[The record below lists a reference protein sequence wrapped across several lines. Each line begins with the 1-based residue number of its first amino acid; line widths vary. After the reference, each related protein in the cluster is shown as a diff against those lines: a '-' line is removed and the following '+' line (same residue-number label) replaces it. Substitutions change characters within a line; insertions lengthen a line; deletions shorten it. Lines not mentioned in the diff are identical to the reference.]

1 MAKDF
6 EYYKAEEELTNRI
19 LFLQAVIELKQG
31 LISMLEASQGSEY
44 AKLAKRYVKDIQK
57 GEESLLLANNELK
70 NLQES
75 NIEAEPKDKKEELP
89 AEILKMSDD
98 AVAGID
104 EYNKNNENLI
114 RMQAQIKELTREIA
128 RLQKLSPEVVQ
139 EISEFVAQLI
149 ALKTTLSSDAERLE
163 KIVDELNLK
172 SLKEV
177 HELIDIIRRYEK
189 GYWKPAQMQ

>member
-1 MAKDF
+1 MAKEF

-19 LFLQAVIELKQG
+19 LSLQAVIELKQG
-31 LISMLEASQGSEY
+31 LISMLETSQGSEY
-44 AKLAKRYVKDIQK
+44 VKLAKRYVKDIQK
-57 GEESLLLANNELK
+57 GEESLLLAKNELK
-70 NLQES
+70 NLQEA
-75 NIEAEPKDKKEELP
+75 NIEAEPKEKKEELP

-114 RMQAQIKELTREIA
+114 KMKAQIKELSREII

-139 EISEFVAQLI
+139 EISEFIAQLI
-149 ALKTTLSSDAERLE
+149 ALQTTLSSDAERLE